1 MAKSKVIEESAFN
14 SRKYSYKRKKAPS
27 KQWTKDETLKFYRC
41 LMNLGTDFSMV
52 VQYFPGRTRAQIKRK
67 YKTEEKKNPELIH
80 GALTNSTHYDSVL
93 MENMFQEDEPINEVT
108 AEVSTQPK
116 TRKRPHKDIKR
127 SECRKISVCA
137 YMMEEEI
144 ELKNK
149 REVPNKIITASNLK
163 DKVLGLQAIK
173 DKKKNSKKSKPVKMT
188 DTEVNGTIVKSVKGK
203 TKNGRQSNN
212 DINAKSETDEN
223 EIKPLFK
230 VRKLQDFHE
239 EYEENISKY
248 EVDSNSE

>member
-1 MAKSKVIEESAFN
+1 
-14 SRKYSYKRKKAPS
+14 
-27 KQWTKDETLKFYRC
+27 
-41 LMNLGTDFSMV
+41 MNLGTDFSMV

-93 MENMFQEDEPINEVT
+93 MENMFQEDEPKDEVT
-108 AEVSTQPK
+108 TEVSTQPK
-116 TRKRPHKDIKR
+116 PRKRPHKDVKR

-149 REVPNKIITASNLK
+149 RKVPNKITTASNLK

-173 DKKKNSKKSKPVKMT
+173 DKKKNSKKAKPVKIT
-188 DTEVNGTIVKSVKGK
+188 KTEDDRKIVQSIKGK
-203 TKNGRQSNN
+203 TKNGRQPNTN
-212 DINAKSETDEN
+212 INVKSDVDEN
-223 EIKPLFK
+223 EIRPLLK